1 MARSRKCENG
11 RPTKIGYILKHIH
24 SGSENKVVGLVWE
37 CFGDV
42 GASTTKRNCVSSA
55 ETDWYFE
62 HLFVIDQANLD
73 WIESKKRGGG
83 NMTEHEIIDDLFQLI
98 FVDIKNRAWHA
109 GNSYWKGTKD
119 LNSSSIGIE
128 IDNSGPHI
136 LNENFTN
143 IQINS
148 LCKLIKKLSTKYNIE
163 SKNILGHS
171 DIAPYRKIDP
181 GEKFPWI
188 SLHKKKL
195 CYLPNISK
203 KKIVLEKSS
212 KSLQYYKKKEYLEI
226 LRKLGFI
233 GYDIRGVQLK
243 DRKFQ
248 LLLQAYQRHYRQ
260 SDISGNADNQTI
272 RLINTHYKDM
282 LT

>member
-1 MARSRKCENG
+1 MKLIETYKSFNFDKRNTKEKLKYIILHYTAMSSYEEALDYMCERK
-11 RPTKIGYILKHIH
+11 
-24 SGSENKVVGLVWE
+24 NKVSTHFLVTKK
-37 CFGDV
+37 GD
-42 GASTTKRNCVSSA
+42 
-55 ETDWYFE
+55 
-62 HLFVIDQANLD
+62 
-73 WIESKKRGGG
+73 
-83 NMTEHEIIDDLFQLI
+83 I
-98 FVDIKNRAWHA
+98 FYIVDIKNRAWHA
-109 GNSYWKGTKD
+109 GNSYWNGTKD

-143 IQINS
+143 IQVNS

-188 SLHKKKL
+188 SLYKKKL

-243 DRKFQ
+243 DKKFK